1 MEISGR
7 TAEGALDAVSEVRV
21 AAIEDL
27 GEQYLSRVTISAG
40 TSCCARRTAPRQ
52 LRTLGVGRAPH
63 VQSRSNAARI
73 ASVSAVS

>member
-1 MEISGR
+1 VEISGR

-40 TSCCARRTAPRQ
+40 TSRCARRTAPRQ
-52 LRTLGVGRAPH
+52 
-63 VQSRSNAARI
+63 
-73 ASVSAVS
+73 